1 MALSALWCAERLQ
14 LGWSKEAG
22 LALPRRV
29 LRLYSKPVPR
39 YGVKSTMRDMTIGQ
53 LAREVDVNVETVRYY
68 HRRGLLAEPDRPTG
82 GIRRY
87 SAEALA
93 RLRFIKR
100 SQALGFSLDD
110 VEALLSLDDGQTCS
124 SARGIGARKLAEVQ
138 QRIRDLRTLEK
149 ALKALVDR
157 CGSSTGRVNCP
168 LIDSLADR
176 AR

>member
-1 MALSALWCAERLQ
+1 MVWHLSTLCVRRRHQ

-22 LALPRRV
+22 PALPWRV
-29 LRLYSKPVPR
+29 LRLYSKLVLR
-39 YGVKSTMRDMTIGQ
+39 YGVKSTMSDMTIGQ
-53 LAREVDVNVETVRYY
+53 LASEVDVNVETVRYY
-68 HRRGLLAEPDRPTG
+68 HRRGLLAAPERPSG

-149 ALKALVDR
+149 GLKALVDR
-157 CGSSTGRVNCP
+157 
-168 LIDSLADR
+168 
-176 AR
+176 

>member
-1 MALSALWCAERLQ
+1 MS
-14 LGWSKEAG
+14 
-22 LALPRRV
+22 
-29 LRLYSKPVPR
+29 
-39 YGVKSTMRDMTIGQ
+39 DMTIGQ

-68 HRRGLLAEPDRPTG
+68 HRRGLLPAPERPSG

-110 VEALLSLDDGQTCS
+110 VEALLSLDDGRTCS
-124 SARGIGARKLAEVQ
+124 SARVIGARKLAEVK

-149 ALKALVDR
+149 ALQALVDR

-168 LIDSLADR
+168 LIDSLAGR
-176 AR
+176 GTLGHRVL